1 MKSSSIV
8 IVFLAVTA
16 LVLRGIVLYRQTHV
30 NAADP
35 TSGNSMLLAH
45 LSDFCVLGMGITAII
60 TRIVEGGTW

>member
-1 MKSSSIV
+1 MKVSSIL
-8 IVFLAVTA
+8 IIFLAVTA

-35 TSGNSMLLAH
+35 TSGNNTLLAH
-45 LSDFCVLGMGITAII
+45 LSDFCILGMGITAII

>member
-1 MKSSSIV
+1 MKVSSIL

-35 TSGNSMLLAH
+35 TSDNNMLLAH
-45 LSDFCVLGMGITAII
+45 LSDFCILGMGITAII

>member
-8 IVFLAVTA
+8 IIFLAVTA

-35 TSGNSMLLAH
+35 TSDNNMLLAH
-45 LSDFCVLGMGITAII
+45 ISDFCVIGMGITAII
-60 TRIVEGGTW
+60 ARIVEGGT